1 MKCFELYVTLFFL
14 NSFFARLFHYTFS
27 MIFFVYNFLPLLNKQ
42 NESNKTEIKFSPID
56 REPRN
61 YSNFAK
67 LFQFFHVIQFL
78 TESKITICMKS
89 IYFYLRRKIYYAQNQ
104 FIFYLRRKI

>member
-1 MKCFELYVTLFFL
+1 MPLGFINLCFV
-14 NSFFARLFHYTFS
+14 
-27 MIFFVYNFLPLLNKQ
+27 MINK
-42 NESNKTEIKFSPID
+42 NESKFSPID

-67 LFQFFHVIQFL
+67 LLQFFHVIQFL
-78 TESKITICMKS
+78 TEYKITIGIKS

-104 FIFYLRRKI
+104 FIFNYVRKKYV